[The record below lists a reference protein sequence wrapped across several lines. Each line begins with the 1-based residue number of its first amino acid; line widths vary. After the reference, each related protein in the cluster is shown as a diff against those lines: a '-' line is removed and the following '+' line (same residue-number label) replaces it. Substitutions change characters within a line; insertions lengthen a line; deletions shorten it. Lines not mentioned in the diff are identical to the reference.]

1 MIWQS
6 RPYAVAPQE
15 RSDWQGASRI
25 KSMPG
30 LFTARHLI
38 IPLRSK
44 STAID
49 LELEFVEFAVN
60 ISFDSCHFAM
70 DELSAGKAEDLVS
83 T

>member
-1 MIWQS
+1 
-6 RPYAVAPQE
+6 
-15 RSDWQGASRI
+15 
-25 KSMPG
+25 MPG